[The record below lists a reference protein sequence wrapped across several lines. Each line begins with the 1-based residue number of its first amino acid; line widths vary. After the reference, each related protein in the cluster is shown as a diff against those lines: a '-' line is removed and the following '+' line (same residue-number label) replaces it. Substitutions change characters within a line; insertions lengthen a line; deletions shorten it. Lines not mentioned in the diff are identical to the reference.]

1 MKLEHE
7 DINDMIKILKSF
19 INVSP
24 LVHMTINVIG
34 QHNHTLL
41 EDLKSIIIK
50 VTSLN
55 NKLVTGDLGVYWYQ
69 KEVDLIERMCLN
81 AVNYGLT
88 KNIIFVKDFNDNLEL
103 INKDEEIE
111 RRLYS
116 LNEVKD
122 IIKDGKKKK

>member
-1 MKLEHE
+1 
-7 DINDMIKILKSF
+7 
-19 INVSP
+19 
-24 LVHMTINVIG
+24 
-34 QHNHTLL
+34 
-41 EDLKSIIIK
+41 
-50 VTSLN
+50 
-55 NKLVTGDLGVYWYQ
+55 
-69 KEVDLIERMCLN
+69 MCLN